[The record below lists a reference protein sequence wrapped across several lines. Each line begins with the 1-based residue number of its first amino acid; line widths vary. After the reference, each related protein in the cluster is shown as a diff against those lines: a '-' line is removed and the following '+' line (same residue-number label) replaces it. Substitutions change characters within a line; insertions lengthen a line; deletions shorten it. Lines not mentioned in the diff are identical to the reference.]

1 MRTRKL
7 LITVAC
13 SFAIAAAVLGVPAS
27 AGADVPH
34 QIARGETLTSVAA
47 ADGLSV
53 AELAAANGL
62 SADAHLI
69 AGHTL
74 QIPPRGTPAA
84 SSATSTAAPAP
95 TAVTASGAGAGGYHV
110 APGDT
115 LSAIA
120 ARYGV
125 TVGQLAAANG
135 LDPSGLL
142 LAGASLT
149 IPGASASSAAPVAS
163 GRVQPTDETVSPS
176 DVGQVAASAG
186 VSPSLAEAVA
196 DQESGFNNAAVSPTG
211 ATGVMQIEPGT
222 WRYIRAQLGVR
233 GLAPDSAQD
242 NVRAGVDL
250 LHSLLA
256 QTGGDPALAAAG
268 YYQGLQSVR
277 EHGLYPETRRYVRA
291 VTALRS
297 RFGGP

>member
-1 MRTRKL
+1 M
-7 LITVAC
+7 
-13 SFAIAAAVLGVPAS
+13 
-27 AGADVPH
+27 
-34 QIARGETLTSVAA
+34 
-47 ADGLSV
+47 
-53 AELAAANGL
+53 
-62 SADAHLI
+62 
-69 AGHTL
+69 
-74 QIPPRGTPAA
+74 QIPPRGAPAA
-84 SSATSTAAPAP
+84 SSATSTAPPAP
-95 TAVTASGAGAGGYHV
+95 TAVTTSDAGAGGYHV

-125 TVGQLAAANG
+125 TVDQLAAANG
-135 LDPSGLL
+135 LHPSGLL

-149 IPGASASSAAPVAS
+149 IPGASASASPAAPVAS

-222 WRYIRAQLGVR
+222 WRYIHTQLGVR

-256 QTGGDPALAAAG
+256 QTGGDPGLAAAS
-268 YYQGLQSVR
+268 YYQGLQSVQ